1 MKIRSIKFVEQENI
15 LEQNL
20 IDQLTHGESQWT
32 LRNDIKNEDDLWNNF
47 FEILSRSNKDVLKD
61 VPLTDNE
68 KAIIKSKIIHP
79 TFYKSAEWLAGVNGE
94 VRLQIQRDNT
104 QLGIADFTVINNNNI
119 AGGNS
124 VYEVV
129 HQIQFH
135 KRREIDR
142 NRRGDVT
149 LLINGLPM
157 IHIEL
162 KNRTHSPKEAF
173 NQIQK
178 YIDEQMFNG
187 IFSTLQFFVVTN
199 GSYTQYIAAGQQLKE
214 KFLTTWVDKE
224 NKPVQNYLE
233 FAKDVLSIPAA
244 HNMVANYIALD
255 STQRSIIVLR
265 PYQIHAI
272 QAIFDASYGKDNKD
286 QPYSGFVWHTTGS
299 GKTLTSYK
307 VAHNLLKIPSI
318 QKTIFLIDRND
329 LDTQTTQAFETYAQN
344 DSIDVEGTENS
355 YSLARK
361 LVSSDKRVIVT
372 TRQKMQALF
381 KRIAQ
386 DQEQK
391 RLYLKLKDVKL
402 AFIVDEC
409 HRAVSPDQKN
419 EIDAFFTKNPPLW
432 YGFTGT
438 PIFAENAR
446 EAKGTNAR
454 TTEQQYGKCLHKYTI
469 KDAIRDKAVLG
480 FQVEEESNVS
490 EDADESDTNARN
502 KEYTSLSHMKAVVK
516 RILNNSYRKLGIY
529 NKDNRG
535 YTYDAIFTTSS
546 IKQAQKYYRIFRDV
560 INDKDPDIKIPN
572 RIKKVLPDFPKIAI
586 TYSIGE
592 NGDGDEAN
600 QNEMKQSLEDY
611 NKMFNT
617 HYSMAELGA
626 YNTNVNDRLARKKDE
641 FKPRSHQLDIVIVVD
656 RLLTGFDAPCLSTLF
671 LDRAPMPYKDLI
683 QAFSRTNRIFDRDK
697 RYGQIV
703 TYQYPKKYKGSINGA
718 LMLYT
723 EGSEKQA
730 LAPTWDE
737 SILQFN
743 NAEKKIIKYQGD
755 QGIPITEAPLEDQK
769 RFLKE
774 YQDFDKSLGAIKTYN
789 EFNNIDL
796 EKDYDLDPMFI
807 EDTRATYEVVKEKV
821 RETTGKDKPVADDD
835 QFDPDYE
842 LENTGRQEINYA
854 YIVQLIQA
862 YIPSDDKENNKRTKA
877 EVKEID
883 DYIENLGKNNKS
895 LADIV
900 NNLWFQIKFD
910 PEKFRNKQVNELLQ
924 NMIDD
929 AREDLI
935 KKFADENGLNIDDLK
950 FVIRH
955 YDPNEVDHQQTGIN
969 ALLSFKVFS
978 EFRKTHPDMNMLQW
992 KKKVR
997 LGLNKFYQDQISPLE
1012 NKD

>member
-1 MKIRSIKFVEQENI
+1 MEQENV

-32 LRNDIKNEDDLWNNF
+32 LRDDIKNEDDLWNNF
-47 FEILSRSNKDVLKD
+47 FEILSRSNKNVLKD
-61 VPLTDNE
+61 VPLTNNE

-104 QLGIADFTVINNNNI
+104 KLGTADFVVINNNNI

-162 KNRTHSPKEAF
+162 KNRAHSPKEAF

-255 STQRSIIVLR
+255 STQHSIIVLR

-286 QPYSGFVWHTTGS
+286 QPHSGFVWHTTGS

-391 RLYLKLKDVKL
+391 RLYRKLKDVKL

-446 EAKGTNAR
+446 EAKGKNAR

-490 EDADESDTNARN
+490 EDADESDTDARN
-502 KEYTSLSHMKAVVK
+502 KEYASLSHMKAVVK

-641 FKPRSHQLDIVIVVD
+641 FKPRSQQLDIVIVVD

-703 TYQYPKKYKGSINGA
+703 TYQYPKKYKESINGA

-737 SILQFN
+737 SILEFN

-755 QGIPITEAPLEDQK
+755 HGIPITEAPLEDQK

-796 EKDYDLDPMFI
+796 EKDYGLDPMFI

-821 RETTGKDKPVADDD
+821 KEATGKDKPTTEDDD

-862 YIPSDDKENNKRTKA
+862 YIPSDDKENSKRTKA

-929 AREDLI
+929 AREGLI
-935 KKFADENGLNIDDLK
+935 KKFADEN
-950 FVIRH
+950 
-955 YDPNEVDHQQTGIN
+955 
-969 ALLSFKVFS
+969 
-978 EFRKTHPDMNMLQW
+978 
-992 KKKVR
+992 
-997 LGLNKFYQDQISPLE
+997 
-1012 NKD
+1012 

>member
-1 MKIRSIKFVEQENI
+1 MEQENV

-32 LRNDIKNEDDLWNNF
+32 LRDDIKNEDDLWNNF

-104 QLGIADFTVINNNNI
+104 KLGTADFVVINNNNI

-135 KRREIDR
+135 KRREVDR

-162 KNRTHSPKEAF
+162 KNRAHSPKEAF

-255 STQRSIIVLR
+255 STQHSIIVLR

-286 QPYSGFVWHTTGS
+286 QPHSGFVWHTTGS

-391 RLYLKLKDVKL
+391 RLYRKLKDVKL

-446 EAKGTNAR
+446 EAKGRNAR

-490 EDADESDTNARN
+490 ENADESDTDARN
-502 KEYTSLSHMKAVVK
+502 KEYASLSHMKAVVK

-641 FKPRSHQLDIVIVVD
+641 FKPRSQQLDIVIVVD

-703 TYQYPKKYKGSINGA
+703 TYQYPKKYKESINGA

-737 SILQFN
+737 SILEFN

-755 QGIPITEAPLEDQK
+755 DGIPITEAPLEDQK

-796 EKDYDLDPMFI
+796 EKDYGLDPMFI

-821 RETTGKDKPVADDD
+821 KEATGKDKPTTEDDD

-862 YIPSDDKENNKRTKA
+862 YIPSDDKENSKRTKA

-978 EFRKTHPDMNMLQW
+978 RFRKTHPDMNMLQW

-997 LGLNKFYQDQISPLE
+997 LGLNKFYKEQISPLE
-1012 NKD
+1012 NRD

>member
-1 MKIRSIKFVEQENI
+1 MEQENV

-32 LRNDIKNEDDLWNNF
+32 LRDDIKNENDLWNNF
-47 FEILSRSNKDVLKD
+47 FEILSRSNKNVLKD
-61 VPLTDNE
+61 VPLTNNE

-104 QLGIADFTVINNNNI
+104 KLGTADFVVINNNNI

-162 KNRTHSPKEAF
+162 KNRAHSPKEAL

-178 YIDEQMFNG
+178 YIDEQMFSG

-255 STQRSIIVLR
+255 STQHSIIVLR

-286 QPYSGFVWHTTGS
+286 QPHSGFVWHTTGS

-391 RLYLKLKDVKL
+391 RLYRKLKDVKL

-446 EAKGTNAR
+446 EAKGKNAR

-490 EDADESDTNARN
+490 EDADESDTDARN
-502 KEYTSLSHMKAVVK
+502 KEYASLSHMKAVVK

-641 FKPRSHQLDIVIVVD
+641 FKPRSQQLDIVIVVD

-703 TYQYPKKYKGSINGA
+703 TYQYPKKYKESINGA

-737 SILQFN
+737 SILEFN

-755 QGIPITEAPLEDQK
+755 DGIPITEAPLEDQK

-774 YQDFDKSLGAIKTYN
+774 YQDFDKNLGAIKTYN

-796 EKDYDLDPMFI
+796 EKDYGLDPMFI

-821 RETTGKDKPVADDD
+821 KEATGKDKPTTEDDD

-862 YIPSDDKENNKRTKA
+862 YIPSDDKENSKRTKA

-929 AREDLI
+929 AREGLI

-978 EFRKTHPDMNMLQW
+978 GFRKTHPDMNMLQW

-997 LGLNKFYQDQISPLE
+997 LGLNKFYKEQISPLE
-1012 NKD
+1012 NRD

>member
-1 MKIRSIKFVEQENI
+1 MEQENV

-32 LRNDIKNEDDLWNNF
+32 LRDDIKNENDLWNNF
-47 FEILSRSNKDVLKD
+47 FEILSRSNKNVLKD
-61 VPLTDNE
+61 VPLTNNE

-104 QLGIADFTVINNNNI
+104 KLGTADFVVINNNNI

-162 KNRTHSPKEAF
+162 KNRAHSPKEAF

-255 STQRSIIVLR
+255 STQHSIIVLR

-286 QPYSGFVWHTTGS
+286 QPHSGFVWHTTGS

-344 DSIDVEGTENS
+344 DSIDIEGTENS

-391 RLYLKLKDVKL
+391 RLYRKLKDVKL

-446 EAKGTNAR
+446 EAKGKNAR

-490 EDADESDTNARN
+490 EDADESDTDARN
-502 KEYTSLSHMKAVVK
+502 KEYASLSHMKAVVK

-641 FKPRSHQLDIVIVVD
+641 FKPRSQQLDIVIVVD

-703 TYQYPKKYKGSINGA
+703 TYQYPKKYKESINGA

-737 SILQFN
+737 SILEFN

-755 QGIPITEAPLEDQK
+755 DGIPITEAPLEDQK

-774 YQDFDKSLGAIKTYN
+774 YQDFDKNLGAIKTYN

-796 EKDYDLDPMFI
+796 EKDYGLDPMFI

-821 RETTGKDKPVADDD
+821 KEATGKDKPTTEDDD

-862 YIPSDDKENNKRTKA
+862 YIPSDDKENSKRTKA

-929 AREDLI
+929 AREGLI

-978 EFRKTHPDMNMLQW
+978 GFRKTHPDMNMLQW

-997 LGLNKFYQDQISPLE
+997 LGLNKFYKEQISPLE
-1012 NKD
+1012 NRD

>member
-1 MKIRSIKFVEQENI
+1 MEQENV

-32 LRNDIKNEDDLWNNF
+32 LRDDIKNEDDLWNNF

-104 QLGIADFTVINNNNI
+104 KLGTADFVVINNNNI

-255 STQRSIIVLR
+255 STQHGIIVLR

-286 QPYSGFVWHTTGS
+286 QPHSGFVWHTTGS

-391 RLYLKLKDVKL
+391 RLYRKLKDVKL

-446 EAKGTNAR
+446 EAKGKNAR

-490 EDADESDTNARN
+490 EDADESDTDARN
-502 KEYTSLSHMKAVVK
+502 KEYASLSHMKAVVK

-641 FKPRSHQLDIVIVVD
+641 FKPRSQQLDIVIVVD

-703 TYQYPKKYKGSINGA
+703 TYQYPKKYKESINGA

-755 QGIPITEAPLEDQK
+755 QGIPITEAPLDDQK

-796 EKDYDLDPMFI
+796 EKDYGLDPMFI

-821 RETTGKDKPVADDD
+821 REATGKDKPATEDDD

-862 YIPSDDKENNKRTKA
+862 YIPSDDKENSKRTKA

-1012 NKD
+1012 NKDH

>member
-1 MKIRSIKFVEQENI
+1 MEQENV

-32 LRNDIKNEDDLWNNF
+32 LRDDIKNEDDLWNNF
-47 FEILSRSNKDVLKD
+47 FKILSRSNKDVLKD

-104 QLGIADFTVINNNNI
+104 QLGTADFVVINNNNI

-129 HQIQFH
+129 QQIQFH

-224 NKPVQNYLE
+224 NQPVQNYLE

-255 STQRSIIVLR
+255 STQHSIIVLR

-391 RLYLKLKDVKL
+391 RLYRKLKDIKL

-446 EAKGTNAR
+446 EAKGKNAR

-490 EDADESDTNARN
+490 EDADESDTDARN
-502 KEYTSLSHMKAVVK
+502 KEYASLSHMKAVVK

-560 INDKDPDIKIPN
+560 INDKDPDIKSPN

-641 FKPRSHQLDIVIVVD
+641 FKPRSQQLDIVIVVD

-703 TYQYPKKYKGSINGA
+703 TYQYPKKYKESINGA

-755 QGIPITEAPLEDQK
+755 QGIPITEAPLDDQK

-796 EKDYDLDPMFI
+796 EKDYGLDPMFI

-821 RETTGKDKPVADDD
+821 REATGKDKPATEDDD

-862 YIPSDDKENNKRTKA
+862 YIPSDDKENSKRTKA

>member
-1 MKIRSIKFVEQENI
+1 MEQENV

-32 LRNDIKNEDDLWNNF
+32 LRDDIKNEDDLWNNF
-47 FEILSRSNKDVLKD
+47 FKILSRSNKDVLKD

-104 QLGIADFTVINNNNI
+104 KLGTADFVVINNNNI

-135 KRREIDR
+135 KRREVDR
-142 NRRGDVT
+142 NRRGDIT

-162 KNRTHSPKEAF
+162 KNRAHSPKEAF

-255 STQRSIIVLR
+255 STQHSIIVLR

-286 QPYSGFVWHTTGS
+286 QPHSGFVWHTTGS

-391 RLYLKLKDVKL
+391 RLYRKLKDIKL

-446 EAKGTNAR
+446 EAKGSNAR

-490 EDADESDTNARN
+490 EDADESDTDARN
-502 KEYTSLSHMKAVVK
+502 KEYASLSHMKAVVK

-641 FKPRSHQLDIVIVVD
+641 FKPRSQQLDIVIVVD

-703 TYQYPKKYKGSINGA
+703 TYQYPKKYKESINGA

-755 QGIPITEAPLEDQK
+755 QGIPITEAPLDDQK

-796 EKDYDLDPMFI
+796 EKDYGLDPMFI

-821 RETTGKDKPVADDD
+821 REATGKDKPATEDDD
-835 QFDPDYE
+835 QFDPDYK

-862 YIPSDDKENNKRTKA
+862 YIPSDDKGNSKRTKA

-978 EFRKTHPDMNMLQW
+978 GFRKTHPDMNMLQW

-997 LGLNKFYQDQISPLE
+997 LGLNKFYKEQISPLE
-1012 NKD
+1012 NRD

>member
-1 MKIRSIKFVEQENI
+1 MEQENV

-32 LRNDIKNEDDLWNNF
+32 LRDDIKNEDDLWNNF
-47 FEILSRSNKDVLKD
+47 FKILSRSNKNVLKD
-61 VPLTDNE
+61 VPLTNNE

-104 QLGIADFTVINNNNI
+104 KLGTADFVVINNNNI

-135 KRREIDR
+135 KRREVDR

-255 STQRSIIVLR
+255 STQHGIIVLR

-286 QPYSGFVWHTTGS
+286 QPHSGFVWHTTGS

-391 RLYLKLKDVKL
+391 RLYRKLKDVKL

-446 EAKGTNAR
+446 EAKGKNAR

-490 EDADESDTNARN
+490 EDADESGTDARN
-502 KEYTSLSHMKAVVK
+502 KEYASLSHMKAVVK

-641 FKPRSHQLDIVIVVD
+641 FKPRSQQLDIVIVVD

-703 TYQYPKKYKGSINGA
+703 TYQYPKKYKESINGA

-755 QGIPITEAPLEDQK
+755 QGIPITEAPLDDQK

-796 EKDYDLDPMFI
+796 EKDYGLDPMFI

-821 RETTGKDKPVADDD
+821 REATGKDKPATEDDD

-862 YIPSDDKENNKRTKA
+862 YIPSDDKGNSKRTKA

-978 EFRKTHPDMNMLQW
+978 GFRKTHPDMNMLQW

-997 LGLNKFYQDQISPLE
+997 LGLNKFYKEQISPLE
-1012 NKD
+1012 NRD

>member
-1 MKIRSIKFVEQENI
+1 MEQENV

-32 LRNDIKNEDDLWNNF
+32 LRDDIKNEDDLWNNF

-104 QLGIADFTVINNNNI
+104 KLGTADFVVINNNNI

-135 KRREIDR
+135 KRREVDR

-162 KNRTHSPKEAF
+162 KNRAHSPKEAF

-224 NKPVQNYLE
+224 NQPVQNYLE
-233 FAKDVLSIPAA
+233 FTKDVLSIPAA

-255 STQRSIIVLR
+255 STQHSIIVLR

-391 RLYLKLKDVKL
+391 RLYRKLKDIKL

-446 EAKGTNAR
+446 EAKGKNAR

-490 EDADESDTNARN
+490 EDADESDTDARN
-502 KEYTSLSHMKAVVK
+502 KEYASLSHMKAVVK

-641 FKPRSHQLDIVIVVD
+641 FKPRSQQLDIVIVVE
-656 RLLTGFDAPCLSTLF
+656 RLLTGFGAPCLSTLF

-683 QAFSRTNRIFDRDK
+683 QVFSRTKN
-697 RYGQIV
+697 
-703 TYQYPKKYKGSINGA
+703 KKS
-718 LMLYT
+718 
-723 EGSEKQA
+723 
-730 LAPTWDE
+730 
-737 SILQFN
+737 
-743 NAEKKIIKYQGD
+743 
-755 QGIPITEAPLEDQK
+755 
-769 RFLKE
+769 
-774 YQDFDKSLGAIKTYN
+774 
-789 EFNNIDL
+789 
-796 EKDYDLDPMFI
+796 
-807 EDTRATYEVVKEKV
+807 
-821 RETTGKDKPVADDD
+821 
-835 QFDPDYE
+835 
-842 LENTGRQEINYA
+842 
-854 YIVQLIQA
+854 
-862 YIPSDDKENNKRTKA
+862 
-877 EVKEID
+877 
-883 DYIENLGKNNKS
+883 
-895 LADIV
+895 
-900 NNLWFQIKFD
+900 
-910 PEKFRNKQVNELLQ
+910 
-924 NMIDD
+924 
-929 AREDLI
+929 
-935 KKFADENGLNIDDLK
+935 
-950 FVIRH
+950 
-955 YDPNEVDHQQTGIN
+955 
-969 ALLSFKVFS
+969 
-978 EFRKTHPDMNMLQW
+978 
-992 KKKVR
+992 
-997 LGLNKFYQDQISPLE
+997 
-1012 NKD
+1012 

>member
-1 MKIRSIKFVEQENI
+1 MEQENV

-32 LRNDIKNEDDLWNNF
+32 LRDDIKNEDDLWNNF

-61 VPLTDNE
+61 APLTDNE

-104 QLGIADFTVINNNNI
+104 KLGTADFVVINNNNI

-135 KRREIDR
+135 KRREVDR

-162 KNRTHSPKEAF
+162 KNRAHSPKEAF

-255 STQRSIIVLR
+255 STQHSIIVLR

-286 QPYSGFVWHTTGS
+286 QPHSGFVWHTTGS

-391 RLYLKLKDVKL
+391 RLYCKLKDVKL

-446 EAKGTNAR
+446 EAKGKNAR

-480 FQVEEESNVS
+480 FQVEEESNAS
-490 EDADESDTNARN
+490 EDADESDTDARN
-502 KEYTSLSHMKAVVK
+502 KEYASLSHMKAVVK

-529 NKDNRG
+529 NKDNCG

-641 FKPRSHQLDIVIVVD
+641 FKPRSQQLDIVIVVD

-703 TYQYPKKYKGSINGA
+703 TYQYPKKYKESINGA

-737 SILQFN
+737 SILEFN

-755 QGIPITEAPLEDQK
+755 HGIPITEAPLEDQK

-796 EKDYDLDPMFI
+796 EKDYGLDPMFI

-821 RETTGKDKPVADDD
+821 KEATGKDKPTTEDDD

-862 YIPSDDKENNKRTKA
+862 YIPSDDKENSKRTKA

-978 EFRKTHPDMNMLQW
+978 GFRKTHPDMNMLQW

-997 LGLNKFYQDQISPLE
+997 LGLNKFYKEQISPLE
-1012 NKD
+1012 NRD

>member
-1 MKIRSIKFVEQENI
+1 MEQENV

-32 LRNDIKNEDDLWNNF
+32 LRDNIKNEDDLWNNF

-104 QLGIADFTVINNNNI
+104 KLGTADFVVINNNNI

-135 KRREIDR
+135 KRREVDR

-162 KNRTHSPKEAF
+162 KNRAHSPKEAF

-255 STQRSIIVLR
+255 STQHSIIVLR

-286 QPYSGFVWHTTGS
+286 QPHSGFVWHTTGS

-344 DSIDVEGTENS
+344 NSIDVEGTENS

-391 RLYLKLKDVKL
+391 RLYRKLKDVKL

-446 EAKGTNAR
+446 EAKGKNAR

-490 EDADESDTNARN
+490 EDADESDTDARN
-502 KEYTSLSHMKAVVK
+502 KEYASLSHMKAVVK

-641 FKPRSHQLDIVIVVD
+641 FKPRSQQLDIVIVVD

-703 TYQYPKKYKGSINGA
+703 TYQYPKKYKKSINGA

-755 QGIPITEAPLEDQK
+755 QGIPITEAPLDDQK

-796 EKDYDLDPMFI
+796 EKDYGLDPMFI

-821 RETTGKDKPVADDD
+821 REATGKDKPATEDDD

-862 YIPSDDKENNKRTKA
+862 YIPSDDKENSKRTKA

>member
-1 MKIRSIKFVEQENI
+1 MEQENV

-32 LRNDIKNEDDLWNNF
+32 LRDDIKNEDDLWNNF

-104 QLGIADFTVINNNNI
+104 QLGTADFIVINNNNI

-142 NRRGDVT
+142 NRRGYVT

-391 RLYLKLKDVKL
+391 RLYRKLKDVKL

-446 EAKGTNAR
+446 EAKGNNAR

-490 EDADESDTNARN
+490 EDADESDTDARN
-502 KEYTSLSHMKAVVK
+502 KEYASLSHMKAVVK

-641 FKPRSHQLDIVIVVD
+641 FKPRSQQLDIVIVVD

-703 TYQYPKKYKGSINGA
+703 TYQYPKKYKESINGA

-743 NAEKKIIKYQGD
+743 NAAKKIIKYQGD
-755 QGIPITEAPLEDQK
+755 QGIPITEAPLDDQK

-821 RETTGKDKPVADDD
+821 REATGKDKPATEDDD

-935 KKFADENGLNIDDLK
+935 KKFADENGLNIDNLK

>member
-1 MKIRSIKFVEQENI
+1 MEQENV

-32 LRNDIKNEDDLWNNF
+32 LRDDIKNEDDLWNNF

-104 QLGIADFTVINNNNI
+104 KLGTADFVVINNNNI

-135 KRREIDR
+135 KRREVDR
-142 NRRGDVT
+142 NRRGDIT

-162 KNRTHSPKEAF
+162 KNRAHSPKEAF

-255 STQRSIIVLR
+255 STQHSIIVLR

-286 QPYSGFVWHTTGS
+286 QPHSGFVWHTTGS

-391 RLYLKLKDVKL
+391 RLYRKLKDVKL

-446 EAKGTNAR
+446 EAKGKNAR

-490 EDADESDTNARN
+490 EDADESGTDARN
-502 KEYTSLSHMKAVVK
+502 KEYASLSHMKAVVK

-641 FKPRSHQLDIVIVVD
+641 FKPRSQQLDIVIVVD

-703 TYQYPKKYKGSINGA
+703 TYQYPKKYKESINGA

-755 QGIPITEAPLEDQK
+755 QGIPITEAPLDDQK

-796 EKDYDLDPMFI
+796 EKDYGLDPMFI

-821 RETTGKDKPVADDD
+821 REATGKDKPATEDDD
-835 QFDPDYE
+835 QFDPDYK

-862 YIPSDDKENNKRTKA
+862 YIPSDDKGNSKRTKA

-978 EFRKTHPDMNMLQW
+978 GFRKTHPDMNMLQW

-997 LGLNKFYQDQISPLE
+997 LGLNKFYKEQISPLE
-1012 NKD
+1012 NRD

>member
-1 MKIRSIKFVEQENI
+1 MKIRSIKFVEQENV

-32 LRNDIKNEDDLWNNF
+32 LRDDIKNEDDLWNNF

-104 QLGIADFTVINNNNI
+104 QLGIADFIVINNNNI

-162 KNRTHSPKEAF
+162 KNRAHSPKEAF

-386 DQEQK
+386 NQEQK
-391 RLYLKLKDVKL
+391 RLYRKLKDVRL

-446 EAKGTNAR
+446 EAKGSNAR

-480 FQVEEESNVS
+480 FQVEEESNMS
-490 EDADESDTNARN
+490 EDADESDTDARN
-502 KEYTSLSHMKAVVK
+502 KEYASLSHMKAVVK

-641 FKPRSHQLDIVIVVD
+641 FKPRSQQLDIVIVVD

-703 TYQYPKKYKGSINGA
+703 TYQYPKKYKESINGA

-796 EKDYDLDPMFI
+796 EKDYGLDPMFI

-935 KKFADENGLNIDDLK
+935 KKFADENGLNIDNLK

>member
-1 MKIRSIKFVEQENI
+1 MEQENV

-32 LRNDIKNEDDLWNNF
+32 LRDDIKNEDDLWNNF

-104 QLGIADFTVINNNNI
+104 KLGTADFVVINNNNI

-135 KRREIDR
+135 KRREVDR

-162 KNRTHSPKEAF
+162 KNRAHSPKEAF

-255 STQRSIIVLR
+255 STQHSIIVLR

-272 QAIFDASYGKDNKD
+272 QAIFDASYGKDNKE
-286 QPYSGFVWHTTGS
+286 QPHSGFVWHTTGS

-391 RLYLKLKDVKL
+391 RLYRKLKDVKL

-446 EAKGTNAR
+446 EAKGKNAR

-480 FQVEEESNVS
+480 FQVEEESNAS
-490 EDADESDTNARN
+490 EDADESDTDARN
-502 KEYTSLSHMKAVVK
+502 KEYASLSHMKAVVK

-560 INDKDPDIKIPN
+560 INNKDPDIKIPN

-641 FKPRSHQLDIVIVVD
+641 FKPRSQQLDIVIVVD

-703 TYQYPKKYKGSINGA
+703 TYQYPKKYKESINGA

-737 SILQFN
+737 SILEFN

-755 QGIPITEAPLEDQK
+755 HGIPITEAPLEDQK

-796 EKDYDLDPMFI
+796 EKDYGLDPMFI

-821 RETTGKDKPVADDD
+821 KEATGKDKPTTEDDD

-862 YIPSDDKENNKRTKA
+862 YIPSDDKENSKRTKA

-924 NMIDD
+924 NMIND

-978 EFRKTHPDMNMLQW
+978 GFRKTHPDMNMLQW
-992 KKKVR
+992 KKR
-997 LGLNKFYQDQISPLE
+997 FA
-1012 NKD
+1012 

>member
-1 MKIRSIKFVEQENI
+1 MEQENV

-32 LRNDIKNEDDLWNNF
+32 LRDDIKNEDDLWNNF
-47 FEILSRSNKDVLKD
+47 FKILSRSNKDVLKD

-104 QLGIADFTVINNNNI
+104 RLGTADFVVINNNNI

-135 KRREIDR
+135 KRREIDH

-255 STQRSIIVLR
+255 STQHGIIVLR

-286 QPYSGFVWHTTGS
+286 QPHSGFVWHTTGS

-381 KRIAQ
+381 KRIAK

-391 RLYLKLKDVKL
+391 RLYRKLKDVKL

-446 EAKGTNAR
+446 EAKGKNAR

-490 EDADESDTNARN
+490 EDADESDTDARN
-502 KEYTSLSHMKAVVK
+502 KEYASLSHMKAVVK

-641 FKPRSHQLDIVIVVD
+641 FKPRSQQLDIVIVVD

-703 TYQYPKKYKGSINGA
+703 TYQYPKKYKESINGA

-755 QGIPITEAPLEDQK
+755 QGIPITEAPLDDQK

-796 EKDYDLDPMFI
+796 EKDYGLDPMFI

-821 RETTGKDKPVADDD
+821 REATGKDKPATEDDD

-862 YIPSDDKENNKRTKA
+862 YIPSDDKENSKRTKA

-935 KKFADENGLNIDDLK
+935 KKFANENGLNIDDLK

-1012 NKD
+1012 NKDH

>member
-1 MKIRSIKFVEQENI
+1 MEQENV

-32 LRNDIKNEDDLWNNF
+32 LRDDIKNEDDLWNNF

-61 VPLTDNE
+61 APLTDNE

-104 QLGIADFTVINNNNI
+104 KLGTADFVVINNNNI

-135 KRREIDR
+135 KRREVDR

-162 KNRTHSPKEAF
+162 KNRAHSPKEAF

-255 STQRSIIVLR
+255 STQHSIIVLR

-286 QPYSGFVWHTTGS
+286 QPHSGFVWHTTGS

-391 RLYLKLKDVKL
+391 RLYRKLKDVKL

-446 EAKGTNAR
+446 EAKGKNAR

-480 FQVEEESNVS
+480 FQVEEESNAS
-490 EDADESDTNARN
+490 EDADESDTDARN
-502 KEYTSLSHMKAVVK
+502 KEYASLSHMKAVVK

-586 TYSIGE
+586 TYSISE

-641 FKPRSHQLDIVIVVD
+641 FKPRSQQLDIVIVVD

-703 TYQYPKKYKGSINGA
+703 TYQYPKKYKESINGA

-737 SILQFN
+737 SILEFN

-755 QGIPITEAPLEDQK
+755 HGIPITEAPLEDQK

-796 EKDYDLDPMFI
+796 EKDYGLDPMFI

-821 RETTGKDKPVADDD
+821 KEATGKDKPTTEDDD

-862 YIPSDDKENNKRTKA
+862 YIPSDDKENSKRTKA

-978 EFRKTHPDMNMLQW
+978 GFRKTHPDMNMLQW

-997 LGLNKFYQDQISPLE
+997 LGLNKFYKEQISPLE
-1012 NKD
+1012 NRD

>member
-1 MKIRSIKFVEQENI
+1 MEQENV

-32 LRNDIKNEDDLWNNF
+32 LRDDIKNEDDLWNNF

-104 QLGIADFTVINNNNI
+104 KLGTADFVVINNNNI

-255 STQRSIIVLR
+255 STQHGIIVLR

-286 QPYSGFVWHTTGS
+286 QPHSGFVWHTTGS

-381 KRIAQ
+381 KRIVQ

-391 RLYLKLKDVKL
+391 RLYRKLKDVKL

-446 EAKGTNAR
+446 EAKGKNAR

-490 EDADESDTNARN
+490 EDADESDTDARN
-502 KEYTSLSHMKAVVK
+502 KEYASLSHMKAVVK

-641 FKPRSHQLDIVIVVD
+641 FKPRSQQLDIVIVVD

-703 TYQYPKKYKGSINGA
+703 TYQYPKKYKESINGA

-755 QGIPITEAPLEDQK
+755 QGIPITEAPLDDQK

-796 EKDYDLDPMFI
+796 EKDYGLDPMFI

-821 RETTGKDKPVADDD
+821 REATGKDKPATEDDD

-862 YIPSDDKENNKRTKA
+862 YIPSDDKENSKRTKA

>member
-1 MKIRSIKFVEQENI
+1 MEQENV

-32 LRNDIKNEDDLWNNF
+32 LRDDIKNEDDLWNNF
-47 FEILSRSNKDVLKD
+47 FKILSRSNKDVLKD

-104 QLGIADFTVINNNNI
+104 QLGTADFVVINNNNI

-255 STQRSIIVLR
+255 STQHGIIVLR

-286 QPYSGFVWHTTGS
+286 QPHSGFVWHTTGS

-391 RLYLKLKDVKL
+391 RLYRKLKDVKL

-438 PIFAENAR
+438 PVFAENAR
-446 EAKGTNAR
+446 EAKGKNAR

-490 EDADESDTNARN
+490 EDADESGTDARN
-502 KEYTSLSHMKAVVK
+502 KEYASLSHMKAVVK

-641 FKPRSHQLDIVIVVD
+641 FKPRSQQLDIVIVVD

-703 TYQYPKKYKGSINGA
+703 TYQYPKKYKESINGA

-755 QGIPITEAPLEDQK
+755 QGIPITEAPLDDQK
-769 RFLKE
+769 RFPKE

-796 EKDYDLDPMFI
+796 EKDYGLDPMFI

-821 RETTGKDKPVADDD
+821 REATGKDKPATEDDD

-854 YIVQLIQA
+854 YIV
-862 YIPSDDKENNKRTKA
+862 
-877 EVKEID
+877 
-883 DYIENLGKNNKS
+883 
-895 LADIV
+895 
-900 NNLWFQIKFD
+900 
-910 PEKFRNKQVNELLQ
+910 
-924 NMIDD
+924 
-929 AREDLI
+929 
-935 KKFADENGLNIDDLK
+935 
-950 FVIRH
+950 
-955 YDPNEVDHQQTGIN
+955 
-969 ALLSFKVFS
+969 
-978 EFRKTHPDMNMLQW
+978 
-992 KKKVR
+992 
-997 LGLNKFYQDQISPLE
+997 
-1012 NKD
+1012 

>member
-1 MKIRSIKFVEQENI
+1 MEQENV

-32 LRNDIKNEDDLWNNF
+32 LRDDIKNEDDLWNNF
-47 FEILSRSNKDVLKD
+47 FKILSRSNKDVLKD

-104 QLGIADFTVINNNNI
+104 QLGTADFVVINNNNI

-162 KNRTHSPKEAF
+162 KNRAHSPKEAL

-178 YIDEQMFNG
+178 YIDEQMFSG

-255 STQRSIIVLR
+255 STQHSIIVLR

-272 QAIFDASYGKDNKD
+272 QAIFDASYGKDNKE
-286 QPYSGFVWHTTGS
+286 QPHSGFVWHTTGS

-391 RLYLKLKDVKL
+391 RLYRKLKDVKL

-446 EAKGTNAR
+446 EAKGKNAR

-490 EDADESDTNARN
+490 EDADESDTDARN
-502 KEYTSLSHMKAVVK
+502 KEYASLSHMKAVVK

-641 FKPRSHQLDIVIVVD
+641 FKPRSQQLDIVIVVD

-703 TYQYPKKYKGSINGA
+703 TYQYPKKYKESINGA

-737 SILQFN
+737 SILEFN

-755 QGIPITEAPLEDQK
+755 HGIPITEAPLEDQK

-796 EKDYDLDPMFI
+796 EKDYGLDPMFI

-821 RETTGKDKPVADDD
+821 KEATGKDKPITEDDD

-862 YIPSDDKENNKRTKA
+862 YIPSDDKENSKRTKA

-929 AREDLI
+929 AREGLI

-978 EFRKTHPDMNMLQW
+978 GFRKTHPDMNMLQW

-997 LGLNKFYQDQISPLE
+997 LGLNKFYKEQISPLE
-1012 NKD
+1012 NRD

>member
-1 MKIRSIKFVEQENI
+1 MEQENV

-32 LRNDIKNEDDLWNNF
+32 LRDDIKNEDDLWNNF

-104 QLGIADFTVINNNNI
+104 KLGTADFVVINNNNI

-135 KRREIDR
+135 KRREVDH

-162 KNRTHSPKEAF
+162 KNRAHSPKEAF

-224 NKPVQNYLE
+224 NQPVQNYLE

-255 STQRSIIVLR
+255 STQHSIIVLR

-391 RLYLKLKDVKL
+391 RLYRKLKDVKL

-446 EAKGTNAR
+446 EAKGKNAR

-490 EDADESDTNARN
+490 EDADESGTDARN
-502 KEYTSLSHMKAVVK
+502 KEYASLSHMKAVVK

-641 FKPRSHQLDIVIVVD
+641 FKPRSQQLDIVIVVD

-703 TYQYPKKYKGSINGA
+703 TYQYPKKYKESINGA

-755 QGIPITEAPLEDQK
+755 QGIPITEAPLDDQK

-796 EKDYDLDPMFI
+796 EKDYGLDPMFI

-821 RETTGKDKPVADDD
+821 REATGKDKPATEDDD

-862 YIPSDDKENNKRTKA
+862 YIPSDDKENSKRTKA

-978 EFRKTHPDMNMLQW
+978 GFRKTHPDMNMLQW

-997 LGLNKFYQDQISPLE
+997 LGLNKFYKEQISPLE
-1012 NKD
+1012 NRD

>member
-1 MKIRSIKFVEQENI
+1 MEQENV

-20 IDQLTHGESQWT
+20 IEQLTHGESQWT
-32 LRNDIKNEDDLWNNF
+32 LRDDIKNEDDLWNNF
-47 FEILSRSNKDVLKD
+47 FKILSRSNKDVLKD

-104 QLGIADFTVINNNNI
+104 QLGTADFIVINNNNI

-162 KNRTHSPKEAF
+162 KNRAHSPKEAF

-391 RLYLKLKDVKL
+391 RLYRKLKDVKL

-446 EAKGTNAR
+446 EAKGNNAR

-490 EDADESDTNARN
+490 EDADESDTDARN
-502 KEYTSLSHMKAVVK
+502 KEYASLSHMKAVVK

-641 FKPRSHQLDIVIVVD
+641 FKPRSQQLDIVIVVD

-671 LDRAPMPYKDLI
+671 LDRAPMSYKDLI

-703 TYQYPKKYKGSINGA
+703 TYQYPKKYKESINGA

-796 EKDYDLDPMFI
+796 EKDYGLDPMFI

-821 RETTGKDKPVADDD
+821 REATGKDKPATEDDD

-935 KKFADENGLNIDDLK
+935 KKFADENGLNIDNLK

>member
-1 MKIRSIKFVEQENI
+1 MEQENV

-32 LRNDIKNEDDLWNNF
+32 LRDDIKNEDDLWNNF

-104 QLGIADFTVINNNNI
+104 KLGTADFVVINNNNI

-135 KRREIDR
+135 KRREVDR

-162 KNRTHSPKEAF
+162 KNRAHSPKEAF

-255 STQRSIIVLR
+255 STQHSIIVLR

-286 QPYSGFVWHTTGS
+286 QPHSGFVWHTTGS

-391 RLYLKLKDVKL
+391 RLYRKLKDVKL

-446 EAKGTNAR
+446 EAKGKNAR

-490 EDADESDTNARN
+490 EDADESDTDARN
-502 KEYTSLSHMKAVVK
+502 KEYASLSHMKAVVK

-641 FKPRSHQLDIVIVVD
+641 FKPRSQQLDIVIVVD

-703 TYQYPKKYKGSINGA
+703 TYQYPKKYKESINGA

-737 SILQFN
+737 SILEFN

-755 QGIPITEAPLEDQK
+755 HGIPITEAPLEDQK

-796 EKDYDLDPMFI
+796 EKDYGLDPMFI

-821 RETTGKDKPVADDD
+821 KEATGKDKPTTEDDD

-862 YIPSDDKENNKRTKA
+862 YIPSDDKENSKRTKA

-929 AREDLI
+929 AREGLI

-978 EFRKTHPDMNMLQW
+978 GFRKTHPDMNMLQW

-997 LGLNKFYQDQISPLE
+997 LGLNKFYKEQISPLE
-1012 NKD
+1012 NRD

>member
-1 MKIRSIKFVEQENI
+1 MEQENV

-32 LRNDIKNEDDLWNNF
+32 LRDDIKNENDLWNNF
-47 FEILSRSNKDVLKD
+47 FEILSRSNKNVLKD
-61 VPLTDNE
+61 VPLTNNE

-104 QLGIADFTVINNNNI
+104 QLGTADFVVINNNNI

-224 NKPVQNYLE
+224 NQPVQNYLE

-255 STQRSIIVLR
+255 STQHSIIVLR

-286 QPYSGFVWHTTGS
+286 QPHSGFVWHTTGS

-391 RLYLKLKDVKL
+391 RLYRKLKDVKL

-446 EAKGTNAR
+446 EAKGKNAR

-490 EDADESDTNARN
+490 EDADESDTDARN
-502 KEYTSLSHMKAVVK
+502 KEYASLSHMKAVVK
-516 RILNNSYRKLGIY
+516 RILNNSYCKLGIY

-600 QNEMKQSLEDY
+600 QNEMKQSLGDY

-641 FKPRSHQLDIVIVVD
+641 FKPRSQQLDIVIVVD

-703 TYQYPKKYKGSINGA
+703 TYQYPKKYKESINGA

-755 QGIPITEAPLEDQK
+755 QGIPITEAPLDDQK

-796 EKDYDLDPMFI
+796 EKDYGLDPMFI

-821 RETTGKDKPVADDD
+821 REATGKDKPATEDDD

-862 YIPSDDKENNKRTKA
+862 YIPSDDKENSKRTKA

>member
-1 MKIRSIKFVEQENI
+1 MEQENV

-32 LRNDIKNEDDLWNNF
+32 LRDDIKNEDDLWNNF
-47 FEILSRSNKDVLKD
+47 FKILSRSNKDVLKD

-104 QLGIADFTVINNNNI
+104 QLGTADFVVINNNNI

-255 STQRSIIVLR
+255 STQHGIIVLR

-272 QAIFDASYGKDNKD
+272 QAIFDASYGKDNED
-286 QPYSGFVWHTTGS
+286 QPHSGFVWHTTGS

-391 RLYLKLKDVKL
+391 RLYRKLKDVKL

-446 EAKGTNAR
+446 EAKGKNAR

-490 EDADESDTNARN
+490 EDADESDTDARN
-502 KEYTSLSHMKAVVK
+502 KEYASLSHMKAVVK

-641 FKPRSHQLDIVIVVD
+641 FKPRSQQLDIVIVVD

-703 TYQYPKKYKGSINGA
+703 TYQYPKKYKESINGA

-755 QGIPITEAPLEDQK
+755 QGIPITEAPLDDQK

-796 EKDYDLDPMFI
+796 EKDYGLDPMFI

-821 RETTGKDKPVADDD
+821 REATGKDKPATEDDD

-862 YIPSDDKENNKRTKA
+862 YIPSDDKENSKRTKA

-1012 NKD
+1012 NKDH

>member
-1 MKIRSIKFVEQENI
+1 MEQENV

-32 LRNDIKNEDDLWNNF
+32 LRDDIKNEDDLWNNF
-47 FEILSRSNKDVLKD
+47 FKILSRSNKNVLKD
-61 VPLTDNE
+61 VPLTNNE

-104 QLGIADFTVINNNNI
+104 QLGTADFVVINNNNI

-178 YIDEQMFNG
+178 YIDEQMFSG

-255 STQRSIIVLR
+255 STQHSIIVLR

-286 QPYSGFVWHTTGS
+286 QPHSGFVWHTTGS

-391 RLYLKLKDVKL
+391 RLYRKLKDVKL

-446 EAKGTNAR
+446 EAKGKNAR

-480 FQVEEESNVS
+480 FQVEEASNVS
-490 EDADESDTNARN
+490 EDADESDTDARN
-502 KEYTSLSHMKAVVK
+502 KEYASLSHMKAVVK

-641 FKPRSHQLDIVIVVD
+641 FKPRSQQLDIVIVVD

-703 TYQYPKKYKGSINGA
+703 TYQYPKKYKESIN
-718 LMLYT
+718 
-723 EGSEKQA
+723 KF
-730 LAPTWDE
+730 
-737 SILQFN
+737 FN
-743 NAEKKIIKYQGD
+743 
-755 QGIPITEAPLEDQK
+755 
-769 RFLKE
+769 
-774 YQDFDKSLGAIKTYN
+774 
-789 EFNNIDL
+789 
-796 EKDYDLDPMFI
+796 M
-807 EDTRATYEVVKEKV
+807 
-821 RETTGKDKPVADDD
+821 TT
-835 QFDPDYE
+835 
-842 LENTGRQEINYA
+842 I
-854 YIVQLIQA
+854 
-862 YIPSDDKENNKRTKA
+862 SM
-877 EVKEID
+877 
-883 DYIENLGKNNKS
+883 LGK
-895 LADIV
+895 
-900 NNLWFQIKFD
+900 
-910 PEKFRNKQVNELLQ
+910 
-924 NMIDD
+924 
-929 AREDLI
+929 
-935 KKFADENGLNIDDLK
+935 
-950 FVIRH
+950 
-955 YDPNEVDHQQTGIN
+955 Y
-969 ALLSFKVFS
+969 
-978 EFRKTHPDMNMLQW
+978 
-992 KKKVR
+992 
-997 LGLNKFYQDQISPLE
+997 
-1012 NKD
+1012 

>member
-1 MKIRSIKFVEQENI
+1 MEQENV

-32 LRNDIKNEDDLWNNF
+32 LRDDIKNENDLWNNF
-47 FEILSRSNKDVLKD
+47 FEILSRSNKNVLKD
-61 VPLTDNE
+61 VPLTNNE

-104 QLGIADFTVINNNNI
+104 QLGTADFVVINNNNI

-162 KNRTHSPKEAF
+162 KNRAHSPKEAF

-255 STQRSIIVLR
+255 STQHSIIVLR

-286 QPYSGFVWHTTGS
+286 QPHSGFVWHTTGS

-391 RLYLKLKDVKL
+391 RLYRKLKDVKL

-446 EAKGTNAR
+446 EAKGKNAR

-490 EDADESDTNARN
+490 EDADESDTDARN
-502 KEYTSLSHMKAVVK
+502 KEYASLSHMKAVVK

-641 FKPRSHQLDIVIVVD
+641 FKPRSQQLDIVIVVD

-703 TYQYPKKYKGSINGA
+703 TYQYPKKYKESINGA

-755 QGIPITEAPLEDQK
+755 QGIPITEAPLDDQK

-796 EKDYDLDPMFI
+796 EKDYGLDPMFI

-821 RETTGKDKPVADDD
+821 REATGKDKPATEDDD

-862 YIPSDDKENNKRTKA
+862 YIPSDDKENSKRTKA

-935 KKFADENGLNIDDLK
+935 EKFADENGLNIDDLK

>member
-1 MKIRSIKFVEQENI
+1 MEQENV

-32 LRNDIKNEDDLWNNF
+32 LRDDIKNENDLWNNF
-47 FEILSRSNKDVLKD
+47 FEILSRSNKNVLKD
-61 VPLTDNE
+61 VPLTNNE

-104 QLGIADFTVINNNNI
+104 KLGTADFVVINNNNI

-162 KNRTHSPKEAF
+162 KNRAHSPKEAL

-255 STQRSIIVLR
+255 STQHSIIVLR

-286 QPYSGFVWHTTGS
+286 QPHSGFVWHTTGS

-391 RLYLKLKDVKL
+391 RLYRKLKDVKL

-446 EAKGTNAR
+446 EAKGKNAR

-490 EDADESDTNARN
+490 EDADESDTDARN
-502 KEYTSLSHMKAVVK
+502 KEYASLSHMKAVVK

-572 RIKKVLPDFPKIAI
+572 RIKKVLLDFPKIAI

-641 FKPRSHQLDIVIVVD
+641 FKPRSQQLDIVIVVD

-703 TYQYPKKYKGSINGA
+703 TYQYPKKYKESINGA

-737 SILQFN
+737 SILEFN

-755 QGIPITEAPLEDQK
+755 DGIPITEAPLEDQK

-774 YQDFDKSLGAIKTYN
+774 YQDFDKNLGAIKTYN

-796 EKDYDLDPMFI
+796 EKDYGLDPMFI

-821 RETTGKDKPVADDD
+821 KEATGKDKPTTEDDD

-862 YIPSDDKENNKRTKA
+862 YIPSDDKENSKRTKT

-929 AREDLI
+929 AREGLI

-978 EFRKTHPDMNMLQW
+978 GFRKTHPDMNMLQW

-997 LGLNKFYQDQISPLE
+997 LGLNKFYKEQISPLE
-1012 NKD
+1012 NRD

>member
-1 MKIRSIKFVEQENI
+1 VEQENV

-32 LRNDIKNEDDLWNNF
+32 LRDDIKNEDDLWNNF

-104 QLGIADFTVINNNNI
+104 KLGTADFVVINNNNI

-135 KRREIDR
+135 KRREVDR

-162 KNRTHSPKEAF
+162 KNRAHSPKEAL

-214 KFLTTWVDKE
+214 KFLTTWVDEE

-255 STQRSIIVLR
+255 STQHSIIVLR

-272 QAIFDASYGKDNKD
+272 QAIFDASYGKDNKE
-286 QPYSGFVWHTTGS
+286 QPHSGFVWHTTGS

-391 RLYLKLKDVKL
+391 RLYRKLKDVKL

-446 EAKGTNAR
+446 EAKGKNAR

-490 EDADESDTNARN
+490 EDADESDTDARN
-502 KEYTSLSHMKAVVK
+502 KEYASLSHMKAVVK

-641 FKPRSHQLDIVIVVD
+641 FKPRSQQLDIVIVVD

-703 TYQYPKKYKGSINGA
+703 TYQYPKKYKESINGA
-718 LMLYT
+718 LKLYT

-737 SILQFN
+737 SILEFN

-755 QGIPITEAPLEDQK
+755 HGIPINEAPLEDQK

-796 EKDYDLDPMFI
+796 EKDYGLDPMFI

-821 RETTGKDKPVADDD
+821 KEATGKDKPTTEDDD

-862 YIPSDDKENNKRTKA
+862 YIPSDDKENSKRTKA

-929 AREDLI
+929 AREGLI

-978 EFRKTHPDMNMLQW
+978 GFRKTHPDMNMLQW

-997 LGLNKFYQDQISPLE
+997 LGLNKFYKEQISPLE
-1012 NKD
+1012 NRD

>member
-1 MKIRSIKFVEQENI
+1 MEQENV

-32 LRNDIKNEDDLWNNF
+32 LRDDIKNEDDLWNNF

-104 QLGIADFTVINNNNI
+104 QLGTADFIVINNNNI

-135 KRREIDR
+135 KRREVDH

-162 KNRTHSPKEAF
+162 KNRAHSPKEAF

-255 STQRSIIVLR
+255 STQHSIIVLR

-391 RLYLKLKDVKL
+391 RLYRKLKDVKL

-446 EAKGTNAR
+446 EAKGKNAR

-490 EDADESDTNARN
+490 EDADESDTDARN
-502 KEYTSLSHMKAVVK
+502 KEYASLSHMKAVVK

-641 FKPRSHQLDIVIVVD
+641 FKPRSQQLDIVIVVD

-703 TYQYPKKYKGSINGA
+703 TYQYPKKYKESINGA

-755 QGIPITEAPLEDQK
+755 QGIPITEAPLDDQK

-796 EKDYDLDPMFI
+796 EKDYGLDPMFI

-821 RETTGKDKPVADDD
+821 REATGKDKPATEDDD

-862 YIPSDDKENNKRTKA
+862 YIPSDDKENSKRTKA

-955 YDPNEVDHQQTGIN
+955 YNPNEVDHQQTGIN

>member
-1 MKIRSIKFVEQENI
+1 MEQESV

-32 LRNDIKNEDDLWNNF
+32 LRDDIKNEDDLWNNF

-104 QLGIADFTVINNNNI
+104 KLGTADFVVINNNNI

-162 KNRTHSPKEAF
+162 KNRAHSPKEAL

-214 KFLTTWVDKE
+214 KFLTTWVDEE

-255 STQRSIIVLR
+255 STQHSIIVLR

-272 QAIFDASYGKDNKD
+272 QAIFDASYGKDNKE
-286 QPYSGFVWHTTGS
+286 QPHSGFVWHTTGS

-391 RLYLKLKDVKL
+391 RLYRKLKDVKL

-446 EAKGTNAR
+446 EAKGKNAR

-490 EDADESDTNARN
+490 EDADESDTDARN
-502 KEYTSLSHMKAVVK
+502 KEYASLSHMKAVVK

-641 FKPRSHQLDIVIVVD
+641 FKPRSQQLDIVIVVD

-703 TYQYPKKYKGSINGA
+703 TYQYPKKYKESINGA

-737 SILQFN
+737 SILEFN

-755 QGIPITEAPLEDQK
+755 HGIPITEAPLEDQK

-796 EKDYDLDPMFI
+796 EKDYGLDPMFI

-821 RETTGKDKPVADDD
+821 KETTGKDKPTTEDDD

-862 YIPSDDKENNKRTKA
+862 YIPSDDKENSKRTKA

-929 AREDLI
+929 AREGLI

-978 EFRKTHPDMNMLQW
+978 GFRKIHPDMNMLQW

-997 LGLNKFYQDQISPLE
+997 LGLNKFYKEQISPLE
-1012 NKD
+1012 NRD

>member
-1 MKIRSIKFVEQENI
+1 MEQENV

-32 LRNDIKNEDDLWNNF
+32 LRDDIKNEDDLWNNF
-47 FEILSRSNKDVLKD
+47 FKILSRSNKDVLKD

-104 QLGIADFTVINNNNI
+104 QLGTADFVVINNNNI

-162 KNRTHSPKEAF
+162 KNRAHSPKEAL

-178 YIDEQMFNG
+178 YIDEQMFSG

-255 STQRSIIVLR
+255 STQHSIIVLR

-286 QPYSGFVWHTTGS
+286 QPHSGFVWHTTGS

-391 RLYLKLKDVKL
+391 RLYRKLKDVKL

-446 EAKGTNAR
+446 EAKGKNAR

-490 EDADESDTNARN
+490 EDADESDTDARN
-502 KEYTSLSHMKAVVK
+502 KEYASLSHMKAVVK

-641 FKPRSHQLDIVIVVD
+641 FKPRSQQLDIVIVVD

-703 TYQYPKKYKGSINGA
+703 TYQYPKKYKESINGA

-737 SILQFN
+737 SILEFN

-755 QGIPITEAPLEDQK
+755 HGIPITEAPLEDQK

-796 EKDYDLDPMFI
+796 EKDYGLDPMFI

-821 RETTGKDKPVADDD
+821 KEATGKDKPTTEDDD

-862 YIPSDDKENNKRTKA
+862 YIPSDDKENSKRTKA

-929 AREDLI
+929 AREGLI

-978 EFRKTHPDMNMLQW
+978 GFRKIHPDMNMLQW

-997 LGLNKFYQDQISPLE
+997 LGLNKFYKEQISPLE
-1012 NKD
+1012 NRD

>member
-1 MKIRSIKFVEQENI
+1 MEQENV

-32 LRNDIKNEDDLWNNF
+32 LRDDIKNEDDLWNNF
-47 FEILSRSNKDVLKD
+47 FKILSRSNKDVLKD

-104 QLGIADFTVINNNNI
+104 RLGTADFVVINNNNI

-135 KRREIDR
+135 KRREIDH

-255 STQRSIIVLR
+255 STQHGIIVLR

-286 QPYSGFVWHTTGS
+286 QPHSGFVWHTTGS

-391 RLYLKLKDVKL
+391 RLYRKLKDVKL

-446 EAKGTNAR
+446 EAKGKNAR

-490 EDADESDTNARN
+490 EDADESDTDARN
-502 KEYTSLSHMKAVVK
+502 KEYASLSHMKAVVK

-641 FKPRSHQLDIVIVVD
+641 FKPRSQQLDIVIVVD

-703 TYQYPKKYKGSINGA
+703 TYQYPKKYKESINGA

-755 QGIPITEAPLEDQK
+755 QGIPITEAPLDDQK

-796 EKDYDLDPMFI
+796 EKDYGLDPMFI

-821 RETTGKDKPVADDD
+821 REATGKDKPATEDDD

-862 YIPSDDKENNKRTKA
+862 YIPSDDKENSKRTKA

>member
-1 MKIRSIKFVEQENI
+1 MEQENV

-32 LRNDIKNEDDLWNNF
+32 LRDDIKNEDDLWNNF
-47 FEILSRSNKDVLKD
+47 FKILSRSNKNVLKD
-61 VPLTDNE
+61 VPLTNNE

-104 QLGIADFTVINNNNI
+104 KLGTADFVVINNNNI

-135 KRREIDR
+135 KRREVDR

-162 KNRTHSPKEAF
+162 KNRAHSPKEAF

-255 STQRSIIVLR
+255 STQHSIIVLR

-391 RLYLKLKDVKL
+391 RLYRKLKDVKL

-446 EAKGTNAR
+446 EAKGKNAR

-490 EDADESDTNARN
+490 EDADESGTDARN
-502 KEYTSLSHMKAVVK
+502 KEYASLSHMKAVVK

-641 FKPRSHQLDIVIVVD
+641 FKPRSQQLDIVIVVD

-703 TYQYPKKYKGSINGA
+703 TYQYPKKYKESINGA

-755 QGIPITEAPLEDQK
+755 QGIPITEAPLDDQK

-796 EKDYDLDPMFI
+796 EKDYGLDPMFI

-821 RETTGKDKPVADDD
+821 REATGKDKPATEDDD

-862 YIPSDDKENNKRTKA
+862 YIPSDDKENSKRTKA

-978 EFRKTHPDMNMLQW
+978 GFRKTHPDMNMLQW

-997 LGLNKFYQDQISPLE
+997 LGLNKFYKEQISPLE
-1012 NKD
+1012 NRD

>member
-1 MKIRSIKFVEQENI
+1 MEQENV

-32 LRNDIKNEDDLWNNF
+32 LRDDIKNEDDLWNNF

-104 QLGIADFTVINNNNI
+104 KLGTADFVVINNNNI

-135 KRREIDR
+135 KRREVDR

-162 KNRTHSPKEAF
+162 KNRAHSPKEAF

-255 STQRSIIVLR
+255 STQHGIIVLR

-286 QPYSGFVWHTTGS
+286 QPHSGFVWHTTGS

-391 RLYLKLKDVKL
+391 RLYRKLKDVKL

-446 EAKGTNAR
+446 EAKGKNAR

-490 EDADESDTNARN
+490 EDADESDTDARN
-502 KEYTSLSHMKAVVK
+502 KEYASLSHMKAVVK

-641 FKPRSHQLDIVIVVD
+641 FKPRSQQLDIVIVVD

-703 TYQYPKKYKGSINGA
+703 TYQYPKKYKESINGA

-755 QGIPITEAPLEDQK
+755 QGIPITEAPLDDQK

-796 EKDYDLDPMFI
+796 EKDYGLDPMFI

-821 RETTGKDKPVADDD
+821 REATGKDKPATEDDD

-862 YIPSDDKENNKRTKA
+862 YIPSDDKENSKRTKA

-935 KKFADENGLNIDDLK
+935 KKFANENGLNIDDLK

>member
-1 MKIRSIKFVEQENI
+1 MEQENV

-32 LRNDIKNEDDLWNNF
+32 LRDDIKNEDDLWNNF

-104 QLGIADFTVINNNNI
+104 KLGTADFVVINNNNI

-135 KRREIDR
+135 KRREVDR

-162 KNRTHSPKEAF
+162 KNRAHSPKEAF

-224 NKPVQNYLE
+224 NQPVQNYLE

-255 STQRSIIVLR
+255 STQHSIIVLR

-391 RLYLKLKDVKL
+391 RLYRKLKDVKL

-446 EAKGTNAR
+446 EAKGKNAR

-490 EDADESDTNARN
+490 EDADESGTDARN
-502 KEYTSLSHMKAVVK
+502 KEYASLSHMKAVVK

-641 FKPRSHQLDIVIVVD
+641 FKPRSQQLDIVIVVD

-703 TYQYPKKYKGSINGA
+703 TYQYPKKYKESINGA

-755 QGIPITEAPLEDQK
+755 QGIPITEAPLDDQK

-796 EKDYDLDPMFI
+796 EKDYGLDPMFI

-821 RETTGKDKPVADDD
+821 REATGKDKPATEDDD

-862 YIPSDDKENNKRTKA
+862 YIPSDDKGNSKRTKA

-978 EFRKTHPDMNMLQW
+978 GFRKTHPDMNMLQW

-997 LGLNKFYQDQISPLE
+997 LGLNKFYKEQISPLE
-1012 NKD
+1012 NRD

>member
-1 MKIRSIKFVEQENI
+1 MEQENV

-32 LRNDIKNEDDLWNNF
+32 LRDDIKNEDDLWNNF

-104 QLGIADFTVINNNNI
+104 QLGTADFIVINNNNI

-135 KRREIDR
+135 KRREVDH

-255 STQRSIIVLR
+255 STQHGIIVLR

-286 QPYSGFVWHTTGS
+286 QPHSGFVWHTTGS

-391 RLYLKLKDVKL
+391 RLYRKLKDVKL

-438 PIFAENAR
+438 PVFAENAR
-446 EAKGTNAR
+446 EAKGKNAR

-490 EDADESDTNARN
+490 EDADESGTDARN
-502 KEYTSLSHMKAVVK
+502 KEYASLSHMKAVVK

-641 FKPRSHQLDIVIVVD
+641 FKPRSQQLDIVIVVD

-703 TYQYPKKYKGSINGA
+703 TYQYPKKYKESINGA

-755 QGIPITEAPLEDQK
+755 QGIPITEAPLDDQK

-796 EKDYDLDPMFI
+796 EKDYGLDPMFI

-821 RETTGKDKPVADDD
+821 REATGKDKPATEDDD

-862 YIPSDDKENNKRTKA
+862 YIPSDDKGNSKRTKA

-978 EFRKTHPDMNMLQW
+978 GFRKTHPDMNMLQW

-997 LGLNKFYQDQISPLE
+997 LGLNKFYKEQISPLE
-1012 NKD
+1012 NRD